1 MADTRIRNNSP
12 DPTQYHED
20 VASMPGTMIPRAGIS
35 GESLGFNHN
44 VPNRVIVDPGEDGGG
59 FTLDMEALAGTRKKF
74 NSAALRAEVAADP
87 TAFYRGLAEAQN
99 EPTPPQTPNPKDN
112 EMPKPDT
119 PDRADPQ
126 ESLKQLPPIPSL
138 PDSSIRDVTGP
149 LEKML
154 LEEKEK
160 AAMREVQDR
169 EQMEIQLRSAEA
181 TRVTPLDLQNL
192 NQRPVYDGGYHPPPF
207 EPPRSEPSVSPEAN
221 LQMVQMFQQ
230 MTQQRDAI
238 NALISA
244 QTTKSVPAEKTAVV
258 EDKVEEAPEAAA
270 VFLHNIPFLA
280 GDKPQRPQYE
290 TYFEMSKMGT
300 MAARYHSVIEGS
312 DCLALIYDTR
322 FEDGFQYLPPSL
334 GEERITV
341 SIPKLDNAVY
351 TCSSLGLHWT
361 LGCMDVVI
369 LIKHEEEGE

>member
-1 MADTRIRNNSP
+1 
-12 DPTQYHED
+12 
-20 VASMPGTMIPRAGIS
+20 
-35 GESLGFNHN
+35 
-44 VPNRVIVDPGEDGGG
+44 
-59 FTLDMEALAGTRKKF
+59 
-74 NSAALRAEVAADP
+74 
-87 TAFYRGLAEAQN
+87 
-99 EPTPPQTPNPKDN
+99 
-112 EMPKPDT
+112 
-119 PDRADPQ
+119 
-126 ESLKQLPPIPSL
+126 
-138 PDSSIRDVTGP
+138 
-149 LEKML
+149 
-154 LEEKEK
+154 
-160 AAMREVQDR
+160 
-169 EQMEIQLRSAEA
+169 
-181 TRVTPLDLQNL
+181 
-192 NQRPVYDGGYHPPPF
+192 
-207 EPPRSEPSVSPEAN
+207 
-221 LQMVQMFQQ
+221 MFQQ

>member
-1 MADTRIRNNSP
+1 
-12 DPTQYHED
+12 
-20 VASMPGTMIPRAGIS
+20 
-35 GESLGFNHN
+35 
-44 VPNRVIVDPGEDGGG
+44 
-59 FTLDMEALAGTRKKF
+59 
-74 NSAALRAEVAADP
+74 
-87 TAFYRGLAEAQN
+87 
-99 EPTPPQTPNPKDN
+99 
-112 EMPKPDT
+112 
-119 PDRADPQ
+119 
-126 ESLKQLPPIPSL
+126 
-138 PDSSIRDVTGP
+138 
-149 LEKML
+149 
-154 LEEKEK
+154 
-160 AAMREVQDR
+160 
-169 EQMEIQLRSAEA
+169 
-181 TRVTPLDLQNL
+181 
-192 NQRPVYDGGYHPPPF
+192 
-207 EPPRSEPSVSPEAN
+207 
-221 LQMVQMFQQ
+221 
-230 MTQQRDAI
+230 
-238 NALISA
+238 
-244 QTTKSVPAEKTAVV
+244 
-258 EDKVEEAPEAAA
+258 